1 MGLVSINA
9 NAKVNFS
16 IDVKGFAENGYHLV
30 DMIMQTI
37 NVYDRVILYTPDAI
51 DNLREDLIAE
61 IAKCKR
67 RYDERIAAL
76 IARGVPIRPSDPSDN
91 IIFTCTNPRL
101 PADSKNLAYQAAL
114 IMKKMAGYTGKLGV
128 HIKKNIP
135 VGGGMGGGSADA
147 AATLVGLNR
156 LFGLELTTEQLMD
169 IGKPLGSDI
178 PFLIMGGTALAT
190 GTGTDLKPIPSL
202 TNGYLLVVN
211 PGIFISTEKVYEKLD
226 HMKLSPES
234 HPDTEALLAAIENN
248 DVAEFAPNMKNV
260 LEKPAFEIEPQL
272 MVLKK
277 KILATEPLGAMMSGS
292 GSTIFAIYDS
302 REEVQKAYR
311 QFKNPQMF
319 TVITDLHTVPKFFA
333 E

>member
-37 NVYDRVILYTPDAI
+37 NVYDRVVLYTPDAVE
-51 DNLREDLIAE
+51 NLREDLIGE
-61 IAKCKR
+61 IARCKR

-76 IARGVPIRPSDPSDN
+76 IARGVPVRPTDPSDN

-114 IMKKMAGYTGKLGV
+114 IMKNLAGYTGKLGIHV
-128 HIKKNIP
+128 KKNIP

-147 AATLVGLNR
+147 AATLVGLNK
-156 LFGLELTTEQLMD
+156 LFGLSLTTEQLIE

-178 PFLIMGGTALAT
+178 PFLIMGGTAFAT
-190 GTGTDLKPIPSL
+190 GTGTDLRPIPSL

-211 PGIFISTEKVYEKLD
+211 PGIFISTEKVYEKID
-226 HMKLSPES
+226 QMRLSPES
-234 HPDTEALLAAIENN
+234 HPDTELLLEAIKNN
-248 DVAEFAPNMKNV
+248 DVYTFAPNMKNV
-260 LEKPAFEIEPQL
+260 LEKPAFELEPEL
-272 MVLKK
+272 MHLKK

-292 GSTIFAIYDS
+292 GSTIFAIYDT
-302 REEVQKAYR
+302 REDVQKAFR
-311 QFKNPQMF
+311 LFRSPQMF
-319 TVITDLHTVPKFFA
+319 TVITDLHVTPKFFND
-333 E
+333 